1 MFYALLLFFQL
12 LLSQADYQMLMS
24 ILSGNLQEGKASETQ
39 PQHLPQPK
47 ADTTSGATTAE
58 FVIRD
63 SIAES
68 TASNRS
74 YAQRPVEE
82 KVHISL
88 KFNFAMESFII
99 DLFTGGAE
107 TVITLKPQTKPLL

>member
-1 MFYALLLFFQL
+1 MCYYYFLQL

-24 ILSGNLQEGKASETQ
+24 ILSGNLQEGKISETPLQ
-39 PQHLPQPK
+39 PPSQPK
-47 ADTTSGATTAE
+47 TDAASCATTAE
-58 FVIRD
+58 FVIRE
-63 SIAES
+63 SISES
-68 TASNRS
+68 TGSNRS
-74 YAQRPVEE
+74 YTQNLVEE

-107 TVITLKPQTKPLL
+107 TVITLKL